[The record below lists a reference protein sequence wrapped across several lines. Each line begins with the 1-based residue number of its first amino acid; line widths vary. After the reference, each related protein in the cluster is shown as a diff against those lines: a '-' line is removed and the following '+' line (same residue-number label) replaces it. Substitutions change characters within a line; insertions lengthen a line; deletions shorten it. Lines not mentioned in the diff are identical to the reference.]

1 MASDILLS
9 IDARL
14 IEVILFLENQ
24 PVSIERF
31 GKLTGMQDTQVRN
44 ALEELDSIYH
54 AHLHGLELVENN
66 GQYHLLPCGE
76 LHDRLRDCYGRKVDR
91 RLSKAALESLSIIA
105 YAQPITRREVENI
118 RGVASDN
125 IIRLLRERDYI
136 KVVGRKDIPG
146 HPSLYGTTRKFLFEF
161 NLPSIAALPQMS
173 DIDRAR
179 FSKDEESLHED

>member
-1 MASDILLS
+1 VASDMLLS
-9 IDARL
+9 VNARL
-14 IEVILFLENQ
+14 IEVILFLENE
-24 PVSIERF
+24 SISIDRF
-31 GKLTGMQDTQVRN
+31 GKLTGMQDSQVRE
-44 ALEELDSIYH
+44 ALDELDSMYGV
-54 AHLHGLELVENN
+54 HLHGLKLVEDS
-66 GQYHLLPCGE
+66 GRYQLLPCVE
-76 LHDRLRDCYGRKVDR
+76 LHDRLRECYGRKVDK
-91 RLSKAALESLSIIA
+91 RLSKAAMEALSIIA

-125 IIRLLRERDYI
+125 IIRLLKERDYI

-173 DIDRAR
+173 DLDRTR

>member
-1 MASDILLS
+1 MEA
-9 IDARL
+9 
-14 IEVILFLENQ
+14 
-24 PVSIERF
+24 
-31 GKLTGMQDTQVRN
+31 
-44 ALEELDSIYH
+44 
-54 AHLHGLELVENN
+54 
-66 GQYHLLPCGE
+66 
-76 LHDRLRDCYGRKVDR
+76 
-91 RLSKAALESLSIIA
+91 LSIIA

-125 IIRLLRERDYI
+125 IIRLLKERDYI

-173 DIDRAR
+173 DLDRTR

>member
-14 IEVILFLENQ
+14 VEVILFLENE
-24 PVSIERF
+24 PVSIDRF
-31 GKLTGMQDTQVRN
+31 GKLTGMHETQVRK
-44 ALEELDSIYH
+44 ALDELDTVYH
-54 AHLHGLELVENN
+54 THLHGLELVVNN
-66 GQYHLLPCGE
+66 SQYQLLPCGE

-125 IIRLLRERDYI
+125 IIRILRERDYI

-173 DIDRAR
+173 DTDRVR
-179 FSKDEESLHED
+179 FSKDEE